1 MVCTSSVYT
10 HMRLGDVTHV
20 NELCHT
26 HTDEQCLAFRDI
38 SPVAPTHMLVIPKTK
53 ISQLS
58 LASKEL
64 GDSPATKEL
73 LGHLMLVAAQL
84 GREHCPDGCRYVIND
99 GKEGC
104 QSVYHLHVHV
114 IGSKQLGWPP
124 GIEWRS
130 SHNTRKQLETPS
142 P

>member
-1 MVCTSSVYT
+1 METGVAPPSDPSGDTIFGKIIRGEIPCDKVY
-10 HMRLGDVTHV
+10 
-20 NELCHT
+20 E
-26 HTDEQCLAFRDI
+26 DEQCLAFRDI

-124 GIEWRS
+124 GV
-130 SHNTRKQLETPS
+130 
-142 P
+142 